1 MIRWGRDRR
10 MLNRAAGARQS
21 GDEPLRRVD
30 VGAPYWTWPGEL
42 QQPFGAAGAG
52 GVLTTASV
60 VLTRSGSVILTG
72 SDWSTV
78 DICPAGEVVG
88 DAGELPG
95 QVDAVADRRWVA
107 QIPGTRSTLRQVTQ
121 PQDALRRPAIKLAAR
136 ADE

>member
-42 QQPFGAAGAG
+42 QQPFGAA
-52 GVLTTASV
+52 
-60 VLTRSGSVILTG
+60 RSGSVILTG

-88 DAGELPG
+88 DAGELLG